1 MQLHLNNAAL
11 SQITGYISIGC
22 WMVVGFP
29 QLYENHK
36 RRSGDSVALTF
47 IFTWL
52 FGDLFNLVGAIL
64 QKLLLTVIL
73 IAIYHCAVDV
83 AIILQ
88 TFYYRFTRTHHLDEE
103 VAPLQP
109 QQQAR
114 YTSQREVYRFRI
126 KEFFEILGEL
136 FGVCVAGVVVYYVA
150 SIFQNNE
157 NSDEDDQMEMRLL
170 PQIFGWISALLY
182 LGARIPQIIRNH
194 KLRSTEGLSLSMFC
208 FSVLGNVTYCLS
220 ILIYSTKT
228 KYILVNLPW
237 LVGNG
242 GTLLFDFSIL
252 AQFYFYRNS
261 GN

>member
-1 MQLHLNNAAL
+1 MQLHLSHVAL
-11 SQITGYISIGC
+11 SQIAGYISIGC

-36 RRSGDSVALTF
+36 RKSGDSVALTF
-47 IFTWL
+47 LFTWF
-52 FGDLFNLVGAIL
+52 FGDAFNLIGAIL

-73 IAIYHCAVDV
+73 IGLYHCVMDV
-83 AIILQ
+83 AIISQ

-114 YTSQREVYRFRI
+114 SPSRREVYQFRI

-150 SIFQNNE
+150 SQFQNE
-157 NSDEDDQMEMRLL
+157 NNDEDDQMELRLL

-194 KLRSTEGLSLSMFC
+194 KTRSTEGLSLSMFC
-208 FSVLGNVTYCLS
+208 FSVMGNVTYCLS
-220 ILIYSTKT
+220 ILLYSTKT
-228 KYILVNLPW
+228 KYLIVNLPW

-242 GTLLFDFSIL
+242 GTFLFDFS
-252 AQFYFYRNS
+252 
-261 GN
+261 